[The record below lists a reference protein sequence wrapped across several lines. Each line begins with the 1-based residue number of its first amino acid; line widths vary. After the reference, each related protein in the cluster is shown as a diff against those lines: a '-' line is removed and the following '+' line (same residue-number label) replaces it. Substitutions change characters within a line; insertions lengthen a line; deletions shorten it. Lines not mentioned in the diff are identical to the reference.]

1 MMLKNKVISN
11 RDGCSGRR
19 EETNSPYEPC
29 SYRVED
35 QDGVKVGEILQM
47 ARWHPRR
54 ELLWLAWAE
63 GLEGLAFQHLVDAKR
78 YAKTG
83 EQPGFWFGYPNY
95 NPKFQGGKCM

>member
-1 MMLKNKVISN
+1 MTLKNKVVSN

-35 QDGVKVGEILQM
+35 QDGVKVGEIVQM

-54 ELLWLAWAE
+54 ELLWLARAE
-63 GLEGLAFQHLVDAKR
+63 GLEGLAFQHLAEAKR
-78 YAKTG
+78 YMRTG

-95 NPKFQGGKCM
+95 NPKFQGEK